1 MLPQAETP
9 RAKALAR
16 RETMDT
22 LFESLR
28 GILSI
33 LLIAMGVS
41 IVIACIGLAVLAR
54 SIRRLRIPP
63 DADFFT
69 TMRYI
74 PLPLAIVLDLLDF
87 GLDIFS
93 APIMWI
99 ALDRMG
105 LYNLRN
111 KATIEA
117 LIPATNIIPTFT
129 VCWFAA
135 RLLNLGAQPWP
146 YAYDQDEWATQPQ
159 RAQSRRSAE
168 LTGRP
173 PTVIDMDDPR
183 PYARDRNDRA

>member
-1 MLPQAETP
+1 
-9 RAKALAR
+9 
-16 RETMDT
+16 MDT

-28 GILSI
+28 SILTI

-41 IVIACIGLAVLAR
+41 VVVACIGLVALAR

-74 PLPLAIVLDLLDF
+74 PLTLAIVLDLLDF

-93 APIMWI
+93 APIIWI

-117 LIPATNIIPTFT
+117 LIPVTNVIPTFT

-135 RLLNLGAQPWP
+135 RLFNLGGQPWP
-146 YAYDQDEWATQPQ
+146 YERGEWVDRPHALP
-159 RAQSRRSAE
+159 RARKE
-168 LTGRP
+168 LPGHP
-173 PTVIDMDDPR
+173 PTVIDME
-183 PYARDRNDRA
+183 

>member
-1 MLPQAETP
+1 
-9 RAKALAR
+9 
-16 RETMDT
+16 MDT
-22 LFESLR
+22 VLETLR
-28 GILSI
+28 SMLTI
-33 LLIAMGVS
+33 LLLVMGVC
-41 IVIACIGLAVLAR
+41 VVVACIGLAILAR
-54 SIRRLRIPP
+54 SIRRMRIPP

-74 PLPLAIVLDLLDF
+74 PLPLAIMLDLLDF

-93 APIMWI
+93 APIIWI

-117 LIPATNIIPTFT
+117 LIPLTNVIPTFT

-135 RLLNLGAQPWP
+135 RMFNLGIPPWLYQRGDWAEQP
-146 YAYDQDEWATQPQ
+146 
-159 RAQSRRSAE
+159 RALPR
-168 LTGRP
+168 RP

-183 PYARDRNDRA
+183 PYRPERKDHS

>member
-1 MLPQAETP
+1 
-9 RAKALAR
+9 
-16 RETMDT
+16 MDT

-28 GILSI
+28 SVLTI

-41 IVIACIGLAVLAR
+41 ITVACIGLAAMAR

-74 PLPLAIVLDLLDF
+74 PLSLAILLDLLDF
-87 GLDIFS
+87 GLDVFS
-93 APIMWI
+93 APIMWV

-117 LIPATNIIPTFT
+117 LIPATNVIPTFT
-129 VCWFAA
+129 ACWFAA
-135 RLLNLGAQPWP
+135 RLLNLGMQPWP
-146 YAYDQDEWATQPQ
+146 YERNYWADPP
-159 RAQSRRSAE
+159 RALPR
-168 LTGRP
+168 RP

-183 PYARDRNDRA
+183 PYRPKRNDRA

>member
-1 MLPQAETP
+1 
-9 RAKALAR
+9 
-16 RETMDT
+16 MDT
-22 LFESLR
+22 LFEALR
-28 GILSI
+28 SILTV

-41 IVIACIGLAVLAR
+41 VVVACIGLVALAR
-54 SIRRLRIPP
+54 SIRRMHIPP

-74 PLPLAIVLDLLDF
+74 PLLLAIMLDLLDF

-93 APIMWI
+93 APIMWV

-117 LIPATNIIPTFT
+117 LIPITNVIPTFT

-135 RLLNLGAQPWP
+135 RLFNLGDQPWLAT
-146 YAYDQDEWATQPQ
+146 YDRWGRAYPRIEP
-159 RAQSRRSAE
+159 RRGE
-168 LTGRP
+168 QTIVDG
-173 PTVIDMDDPR
+173 
-183 PYARDRNDRA
+183 DRR

>member
-1 MLPQAETP
+1 
-9 RAKALAR
+9 
-16 RETMDT
+16 MDT

-28 GILSI
+28 GVLTI

-41 IVIACIGLAVLAR
+41 VIIACIGLAAMAR
-54 SIRRLRIPP
+54 GIRRLRIPP

-74 PLPLAIVLDLLDF
+74 PLPLAILLDLLDF

-129 VCWFAA
+129 ACWFAA
-135 RLLNLGAQPWP
+135 RLLNLGMQPWP
-146 YAYDQDEWATQPQ
+146 YESDDWADLP
-159 RAQSRRSAE
+159 RAESRRRQG
-168 LTGRP
+168 LPRRP
-173 PTVIDMDDPR
+173 PAVIDMDDQR
-183 PYARDRNDRA
+183 PYRPNRNDRA

>member
-1 MLPQAETP
+1 
-9 RAKALAR
+9 
-16 RETMDT
+16 MDT

-28 GILSI
+28 SVLTI

-41 IVIACIGLAVLAR
+41 IAVACIGLAAMAR

-74 PLPLAIVLDLLDF
+74 PLSLALLLDLLDF
-87 GLDIFS
+87 GLDVFS

-117 LIPATNIIPTFT
+117 LIPATNVIPTFT
-129 VCWFAA
+129 ACWFAA
-135 RLLNLGAQPWP
+135 RLLNLGMQPWP
-146 YAYDQDEWATQPQ
+146 YEHNYWADPP
-159 RAQSRRSAE
+159 RALPR
-168 LTGRP
+168 RP

-183 PYARDRNDRA
+183 PYRPKRNDRA

>member
-1 MLPQAETP
+1 
-9 RAKALAR
+9 
-16 RETMDT
+16 MDT

-28 GILSI
+28 SVLTFV
-33 LLIAMGVS
+33 LIAMGVS
-41 IVIACIGLAVLAR
+41 IVLGCIGLAVLAR
-54 SIRRLRIPP
+54 GIRRLRIPP

-117 LIPATNIIPTFT
+117 LIPFTNVLPTFT
-129 VCWFAA
+129 LCWLAA
-135 RLLNLGAQPWP
+135 RLLNLG
-146 YAYDQDEWATQPQ
+146 DQDWPRGAVRRESYSRSTPQ
-159 RAQSRRSAE
+159 I
-168 LTGRP
+168 
-173 PTVIDMDDPR
+173 IDMDDR
-183 PYARDRNDRA
+183 

>member
-1 MLPQAETP
+1 VYGSGIGGTEMI
-9 RAKALAR
+9 
-16 RETMDT
+16 TMDT

-28 GILSI
+28 GILTI

-41 IVIACIGLAVLAR
+41 IFVAGIGLALLAR
-54 SIRRLRIPP
+54 GIRRLRIPP

-117 LIPATNIIPTFT
+117 LIPFTNVIPTFT
-129 VCWFAA
+129 ACWFVA
-135 RLLNLGAQPWP
+135 RLFNLGAQPWI
-146 YAYDQDEWATQPQ
+146 YESDYQADQ
-159 RAQSRRSAE
+159 RRS
-168 LTGRP
+168 LPRHR
-173 PTVIDMDDPR
+173 PTVIDMDDQR
-183 PYARDRNDRA
+183 YYKVDRNDRI

>member
-1 MLPQAETP
+1 
-9 RAKALAR
+9 
-16 RETMDT
+16 MDT
-22 LFESLR
+22 LVESLR
-28 GILSI
+28 GVLSI
-33 LLIAMGVS
+33 LLIAMVVS
-41 IVIACIGLAVLAR
+41 VVLGAIGLFALAR

-117 LIPATNIIPTFT
+117 LIPFTNILPTFT
-129 VCWFAA
+129 ASWFVA
-135 RLLNLGAQPWP
+135 RLFNLGAQPWL
-146 YAYDQDEWATQPQ
+146 YESDEWVDRPRAAT
-159 RAQSRRSAE
+159 RRQSR
-168 LTGRP
+168 
-173 PTVIDMDDPR
+173 VIDMDDPR
-183 PYARDRNDRA
+183 YYQSERNDRSR

>member
-1 MLPQAETP
+1 
-9 RAKALAR
+9 
-16 RETMDT
+16 MDS
-22 LFESLR
+22 LLESL
-28 GILSI
+28 GSILGL

-41 IVIACIGLAVLAR
+41 IVLGGIGLLALVR

-93 APIMWI
+93 APIMWV

-117 LIPATNIIPTFT
+117 LIPLTNVIPTFT
-129 VCWFAA
+129 ASWFAA
-135 RLLNLGAQPWP
+135 RLFNLGAQPWP
-146 YAYDQDEWATQPQ
+146 YESDDWIDRR
-159 RAQSRRSAE
+159 RALPRR
-168 LTGRP
+168 TP
-173 PTVIDMDDPR
+173 PVIDMDDPR
-183 PYARDRNDRA
+183 YYNADRNDRG

>member
-1 MLPQAETP
+1 
-9 RAKALAR
+9 
-16 RETMDT
+16 MDT

-28 GILSI
+28 GVLSF

-41 IVIACIGLAVLAR
+41 IVLGCIGLALLAR

-93 APIMWI
+93 APIMWV

-117 LIPATNIIPTFT
+117 LIPATNVIPTFT

-135 RLLNLGAQPWP
+135 RLLNLGMQPWP
-146 YAYDQDEWATQPQ
+146 YQGEEWVDRPGALP
-159 RAQSRRSAE
+159 R
-168 LTGRP
+168 RP
-173 PTVIDMDDPR
+173 PAVIDMDDR
-183 PYARDRNDRA
+183 RYYSHDRSDRS